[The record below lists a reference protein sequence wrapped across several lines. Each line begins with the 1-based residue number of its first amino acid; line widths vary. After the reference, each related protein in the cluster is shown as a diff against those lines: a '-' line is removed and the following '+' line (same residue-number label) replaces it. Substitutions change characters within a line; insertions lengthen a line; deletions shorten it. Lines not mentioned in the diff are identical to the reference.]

1 MGITFMD
8 WKFNVNIWWNS
19 YHNEEEKIMLETVS
33 TILITIICLI
43 YVFYPLI
50 QLNSE
55 IKKVDWED

>member
-8 WKFNVNIWWNS
+8 WKFNINIWWNS
-19 YHNEEEKIMLETVS
+19 YHNEEEKIMLETAS
-33 TILITIICLI
+33 TILITLI
-43 YVFYPLI
+43 SLTYVFYPLV

>member
-8 WKFNVNIWWNS
+8 WKFNINIWWNS

-33 TILITIICLI
+33 TILITIISLI

-55 IKKVDWED
+55 IKKVDWEY

>member
-8 WKFNVNIWWNS
+8 WKFNINIWWNS
-19 YHNEEEKIMLETVS
+19 YHNEEEKIMLETVL
-33 TILITIICLI
+33 TILITLISLI

>member
-8 WKFNVNIWWNS
+8 WKFNINIWWNS
-19 YHNEEEKIMLETVS
+19 YHNEEEKIMLETAS
-33 TILITIICLI
+33 TILITLISLI

>member
-8 WKFNVNIWWNS
+8 RKFNINIWWNS
-19 YHNEEEKIMLETVS
+19 YHNEEEKIMLETVL
-33 TILITIICLI
+33 TILITLISLI

-50 QLNSE
+50 QLKSE

>member
-8 WKFNVNIWWNS
+8 WKFNINIWWNS
-19 YHNEEEKIMLETVS
+19 YHNEEEKIMLETAS
-33 TILITIICLI
+33 TILITLISLI

-50 QLNSE
+50 QLKSE

>member
-8 WKFNVNIWWNS
+8 WKFNINIWWNS
-19 YHNEEEKIMLETVS
+19 YHNEEEKIMLETVL
-33 TILITIICLI
+33 TILITLISLI

-50 QLNSE
+50 QLKSE

>member
-8 WKFNVNIWWNS
+8 WKFNINIWWNS

-33 TILITIICLI
+33 TILITLISLI

>member
-8 WKFNVNIWWNS
+8 WKFNINIWWNS

-33 TILITIICLI
+33 TILITIISLI

>member
-8 WKFNVNIWWNS
+8 WKFNINIWWNS

-33 TILITIICLI
+33 TILITLISLI

-50 QLNSE
+50 QLNPE